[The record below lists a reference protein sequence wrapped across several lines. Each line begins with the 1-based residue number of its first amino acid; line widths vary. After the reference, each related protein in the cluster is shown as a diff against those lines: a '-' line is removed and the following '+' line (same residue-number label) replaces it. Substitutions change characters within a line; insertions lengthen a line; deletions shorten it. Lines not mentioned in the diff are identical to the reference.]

1 MRGKTHSIAMHAA
14 VCGLLTVSV
23 GILELYPRV
32 AKITTKILLSAHSAE
47 DCKVLGLRC
56 SSWVCQG
63 ICLVSEEVKTAGCS
77 SVYLVFS
84 HSAEDC
90 KVIGLRCSS

>member
-1 MRGKTHSIAMHAA
+1 MFQAI
-14 VCGLLTVSV
+14 C
-23 GILELYPRV
+23 
-32 AKITTKILLSAHSAE
+32 LLSEEIKTARCSFVYLVFSHSAE
-47 DCKVLGLRC
+47 DRKVLGLRC

-84 HSAEDC
+84 LSAEDC